1 MSAKKDT
8 QSTHRPLSPLKH
20 MEKQHPYVVMLYVG
34 MIGISAMF
42 LFLLFSFRFYDIQ
55 EEVLA
60 QFHFP
65 AGFVISTCLIL
76 ISSLTI
82 HQAKLSFYED
92 DFMQVRRY
100 LAMTLGLG
108 VAFAV
113 AQLIGW
119 YELQNM
125 GIELAT
131 NTSTTYLY
139 IVSGLHILHFLGG
152 IVFVGMQLYYIN
164 QKCHD
169 PVKVLIAVTNPYE
182 KMKLTL
188 MTLYWHFMDGLW
200 VLLFIYF
207 AVAFLF

>member
-8 QSTHRPLSPLKH
+8 QHTRPTIGPLQH
-20 MEKQHPYVVMLYVG
+20 MERQHPYVVMLYVG
-34 MIGISAMF
+34 MVGIAAMF

-60 QFHFP
+60 QFRFP
-65 AGFVISTCLIL
+65 TSFILSTCLIL
-76 ISSLTI
+76 LSSLTI
-82 HQAKLSFYED
+82 HQAQLSFYED
-92 DFMQVRRY
+92 DFLQVRRY
-100 LAMTLGLG
+100 LGATLGLG
-108 VAFAV
+108 IAFAV
-113 AQLIGW
+113 AQLFGW
-119 YELQNM
+119 YELQQM

-131 NTSTTYLY
+131 DTSTTYLY

-152 IVFVGMQLYYIN
+152 IIFVGVQLYYIN

-200 VLLFIYF
+200 LLLFVYF